1 LWKSSSNSSSWNIA
15 DNMRGFTAS
24 GPGGRILNPNNTN
37 AEGNSSGQ
45 GINSTGFSL
54 IGSNANW
61 TWIYVAIR
69 RGPMKTPTTGTSVY
83 NAVTRTGNNTDTQVS
98 LGLAPDW
105 VVTQRTDSSSQ
116 FFNYSRLRGIDR
128 ALFTNLTA
136 TETIYSN
143 SLIGFNNTSLT
154 VGIDSSGVINQASWP
169 YIYWAFSRAPKVFD
183 VVCYNGNGANRTIA
197 HNLGVVP
204 ELMIVK
210 ARTGFESWITYHS
223 SLGNTRAVT
232 LNNDQA
238 PITSSLFW
246 NNTTPTASVFTV
258 STADGVN
265 SSSYTFVAY
274 LFATLA
280 GVSKVGSYTGTGATL
295 QINCGFTSGTR
306 FVIIKRTDNTGD
318 WYVWDSARGIV
329 SGNDPYYVWNVN
341 YDQVTTTDWVDTY
354 SAGFELS
361 NAAGNNVNIN
371 GGTYI
376 FLAFA

>member
-1 LWKSSSNSSSWNIA
+1 
-15 DNMRGFTAS
+15 
-24 GPGGRILNPNNTN
+24 
-37 AEGNSSGQ
+37 
-45 GINSTGFSL
+45 
-54 IGSNANW
+54 
-61 TWIYVAIR
+61 
-69 RGPMKTPTTGTSVY
+69 VY